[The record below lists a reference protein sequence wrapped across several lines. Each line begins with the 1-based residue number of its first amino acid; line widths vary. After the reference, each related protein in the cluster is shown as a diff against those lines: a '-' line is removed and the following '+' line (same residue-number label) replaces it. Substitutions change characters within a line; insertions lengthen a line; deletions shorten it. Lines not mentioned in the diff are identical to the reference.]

1 MVPNLLLIQISPF
14 SIVMMSITLVLLI
27 AVIVLFFVGKRMDKK
42 QAEQQKQI
50 DAARQNMTM
59 LIIDKKKV
67 RFKDAG
73 FPQSVV
79 DQAPKMTRLLKV
91 PVVKAKV
98 GPQIVTL
105 IADDKIF
112 DSIPVKK
119 EVKAVVSGMYIVSV
133 KLAHGKQ
140 ELAPA
145 KKKNFF
151 KRTVEKLQEKAG
163 AKPISKK

>member
-140 ELAPA
+140 ELQPV

-163 AKPISKK
+163 AKPISQK

>member
-79 DQAPKMTRLLKV
+79 EQAPKMTRLLKV

-98 GPQIVTL
+98 GPQILTL
-105 IADDKIF
+105 IAYEKIF

-140 ELAPA
+140 ELQPV

>member
-50 DAARQNMTM
+50 DAARQNVTM

-140 ELAPA
+140 ELQPV

>member
-1 MVPNLLLIQISPF
+1 MIPNLLLIQISPF

-59 LIIDKKKV
+59 LIIDKKRV

-98 GPQIVTL
+98 GPQIVIL

-133 KLAHGKQ
+133 RLAHGKQ
-140 ELAPA
+140 ELQPV

>member
-1 MVPNLLLIQISPF
+1 MIPNLLLAQISPF

-59 LIIDKKKV
+59 LIIDKKRV

-119 EVKAVVSGMYIVSV
+119 EVKAVISGMYIVSV

-140 ELAPA
+140 ELQPV

>member
-1 MVPNLLLIQISPF
+1 MIPNLLLAQISPF
-14 SIVMMSITLVLLI
+14 SIVMLSITGVLLI

-50 DAARQNMTM
+50 DAARQNVSM
-59 LIIDKKKV
+59 LIIDKKKC

-79 DQAPKMTRLLKV
+79 DQAPKMTRLIKV

-119 EVKAVVSGMYIVSV
+119 EVKAVISGMYIVSV

-140 ELAPA
+140 ELPPA
-145 KKKNFF
+145 KKKNVF